1 MHLPA
6 MQREGTER
14 LLHVHCPS
22 LRLARSS
29 GHILLHLLRLL
40 TCDVFERCLPHAPA
54 SCACL
59 MCLRRNTN
67 SPSEDPWHTGAYGAE
82 VVQGMQGDGKHRLI
96 AAQMKHWTA
105 YSVEA
110 NRMGEYS
117 HRKMHAGPPTPACP
131 HWLRGHIYPCLPA
144 LAAW

>member
-1 MHLPA
+1 M
-6 MQREGTER
+6 R
-14 LLHVHCPS
+14 LLYV
-22 LRLARSS
+22 
-29 GHILLHLLRLL
+29 
-40 TCDVFERCLPHAPA
+40 PA
-54 SCACL
+54 LCACI

-110 NRMGEYS
+110 NRMGEYR
-117 HRKMHAGPPTPACP
+117 HREMHAGPPTPACP
-131 HWLRGHIYPCLPA
+131 HWLRGHMVVLLIITYPGVSQLQPSRPSA
-144 LAAW
+144 QRES